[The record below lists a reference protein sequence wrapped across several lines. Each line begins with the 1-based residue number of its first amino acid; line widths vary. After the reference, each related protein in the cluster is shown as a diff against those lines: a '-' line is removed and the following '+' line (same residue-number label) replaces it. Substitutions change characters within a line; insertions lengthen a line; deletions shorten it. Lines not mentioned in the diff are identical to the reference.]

1 MSFNKVV
8 NGVTFTSD
16 NYTNID
22 VRFERTRI
30 ITYLYIS
37 TTDNHAFNSNAIF
50 NYYIVH
56 GYSGLSI
63 TKIELQNDNRT
74 AKLSVWTS
82 EFDESD
88 SYNIR
93 QLPLIE
99 LVESGPTQKL
109 DDHSENGYK
118 VYIPNDCT
126 SVNGVRARHSYSG
139 YAVVPPLGVNLNN
152 DIVKTIYADI
162 NGDNNNRVQGTLDGT
177 TIKFIFTDAQWRPL
191 NYSRVRDNKG
201 NLIYNLQDYVKKL
214 TPVKPKTIMGA
225 YTAQSYENGTV
236 SEKYNK
242 DKSSLLTTGD
252 TITYTVTP
260 NKGYG
265 VDFVKVY
272 RFKGDPDTLDWSK
285 GTVVKDFQ
293 SLDNLT
299 YTITNDDIGNSLG
312 VNVQF
317 SLLKFKGKIENNID
331 NTSYTHDDKTITLTA
346 NDGYKITSAS
356 IDYEP
361 YVGAGYTNVANFTI
375 NGDGKTATATIP
387 NDYLNDS
394 SIKLELD
401 GKTESTK
408 PYTLADV
415 GLKCNNE
422 NATLKVVD
430 NTATLTAAS
439 GYKITSATITSKNSF
454 DFSGSTRQ
462 NHDFTI
468 SEDGSSAT
476 ITLVPLKT
484 LDYFL
489 KVSTEEKPSEPQ
501 PQPQPKPSEP
511 DKPQPSEPQPSQPE
525 TKKFSGE
532 IVLNNDVKD
541 KIKFEFD
548 KQITVKISV
557 VDSKYNINSLY
568 YIYQPYPGSGL
579 EKSSN
584 GFTINADKKTATLV
598 IPDGLLDVW
607 RIRIGGDIADTTPLE
622 PETTTAK
629 TQRVYMVDD
638 KGLNELTK
646 QAENYYKDGVNANYD
661 FTEFINQLYY
671 LPFTVDENLS
681 TPTNKIAT
689 GLWELNAPAREM
701 KDNIL
706 NIDLGEIKVVPEN
719 DNGFDY
725 NIESIKLYLPLV
737 LPIQLDFQDCYK
749 KTVSINYQIN
759 LLTGSATINVLSN
772 NKLISTFNQN
782 VQTNLQMFSIYNN
795 KDFGS
800 LNNSINN
807 ELLTPYIKIN
817 YYKPVDNLVSYET
830 LEHNNLSSYTNFVK
844 TRNASV
850 SCGTQQ
856 EQQEIEN
863 LLNGGI
869 YIKWI

>member
-16 NYTNID
+16 NFTNID
-22 VRFERTRI
+22 VRFEKTRFF
-30 ITYLYIS
+30 TYIYIS
-37 TTDNHAFNSNAIF
+37 TTDNHAFNSTRISA
-50 NYYIVH
+50 YYIVH

-63 TKIELQNDNRT
+63 TEIDLQDDNRT
-74 AKLSVWTS
+74 AKISVWTS
-82 EFDESD
+82 EFNKSNFYD
-88 SYNIR
+88 IR

-99 LVESGPTQKL
+99 TAAP
-109 DDHSENGYK
+109 
-118 VYIPNDCT
+118 
-126 SVNGVRARHSYSG
+126 A
-139 YAVVPPLGVNLNN
+139 
-152 DIVKTIYADI
+152 
-162 NGDNNNRVQGTLDGT
+162 
-177 TIKFIFTDAQWRPL
+177 
-191 NYSRVRDNKG
+191 
-201 NLIYNLQDYVKKL
+201 
-214 TPVKPKTIMGA
+214 KPKTILGA

-265 VDFVKVY
+265 IDFVKVY

-299 YTITNDDIGNSLG
+299 YTITDDDLGNSIA
-312 VNVQF
+312 VNAQF
-317 SLLKFKGKIENNID
+317 SVLKFIGTIKNNID

-361 YVGAGYTNVANFTI
+361 YAGAGYSNVANFTI
-375 NGDGKTATATIP
+375 NADGKTATATIP

-415 GLKCNNE
+415 GLQCHDE

-454 DFSGSTRQ
+454 DFSGSSREDHT
-462 NHDFTI
+462 FTI
-468 SEDGSSAT
+468 SPDGSSAT
-476 ITLVPLKT
+476 ITLVPSKD

-489 KVSTEEKPSEPQ
+489 KVSTEEKPSES
-501 PQPQPKPSEP
+501 QPQPKPSEP

-568 YIYQPYPGSGL
+568 YIYQPYPGGGL

-584 GFTINADKKTATLV
+584 GFTINEDKKTATLV
-598 IPDGLLDVW
+598 IPDNVLDVW
-607 RIRIGGDIADTTPLE
+607 RLRIGGDIADTTPLE

-638 KGLNELTK
+638 KGLAELTK
-646 QAENYYKDGVNANYD
+646 QAENYYKGGANANYD

-671 LPFTVDENLS
+671 LPFTVDEKLS
-681 TPTNKIAT
+681 DPTNKIAT

-749 KTVSINYQIN
+749 KSVSINYQIN

-772 NKLISTFNQN
+772 NKLISTFNQSI
-782 VQTNLQMFSIYNN
+782 QTNLQMFSIYNN
-795 KDFGS
+795 KDFGT

-830 LEHNNLSSYTNFVK
+830 LEHNALSSYTNFVK

-850 SCGTQQ
+850 SCGTQE
-856 EQQEIEN
+856 EQQEIES

-869 YIKWI
+869 YIKWV

>member
-1 MSFNKVV
+1 MS
-8 NGVTFTSD
+8 
-16 NYTNID
+16 
-22 VRFERTRI
+22 
-30 ITYLYIS
+30 L
-37 TTDNHAFNSNAIF
+37 
-50 NYYIVH
+50 
-56 GYSGLSI
+56 
-63 TKIELQNDNRT
+63 
-74 AKLSVWTS
+74 
-82 EFDESD
+82 
-88 SYNIR
+88 
-93 QLPLIE
+93 
-99 LVESGPTQKL
+99 TQKL
-109 DDHSENGYK
+109 EDHSENGYR

-126 SVNGVRARHSYSG
+126 SINGIRTKYLYLG
-139 YAVVPPLGVNLNN
+139 YAIVPPLGVNLNS
-152 DIVKTIYADI
+152 DIAKTIYADV
-162 NGDNNNRVQGTLDGT
+162 NGNNNNRVQGRLEGA
-177 TIKFIFTDAQWRPL
+177 TIKFIFNNPQWSAL
-191 NYSRVRDNKG
+191 NFSRVRDING
-201 NLIYNLQDYVKKL
+201 NLIYNLQDYIKQL
-214 TPVKPKTIMGA
+214 TPKFTGTI
-225 YTAQSYENGTV
+225 
-236 SEKYNK
+236 K
-242 DKSSLLTTGD
+242 
-252 TITYTVTP
+252 
-260 NKGYG
+260 
-265 VDFVKVY
+265 
-272 RFKGDPDTLDWSK
+272 
-285 GTVVKDFQ
+285 
-293 SLDNLT
+293 
-299 YTITNDDIGNSLG
+299 
-312 VNVQF
+312 
-317 SLLKFKGKIENNID
+317 NNID

-346 NDGYKITSAS
+346 NDDYKITSAT
-356 IDYEP
+356 IDFQP
-361 YVGAGYTNVANFTI
+361 YAGAGYSNVANFTI
-375 NGDGKTATATIP
+375 NADGKTATATIP
-387 NDYLNDS
+387 SDYLNNN
-394 SIKLELD
+394 SIELD
-401 GKTESTK
+401 LNGTTESTK

-415 GLKCNNE
+415 GLKCLDE

-430 NTATLTAAS
+430 NTATLTAVD

-489 KVSTEEKPSEPQ
+489 KVHTEEKPSESQPQPQ

-525 TKKFSGE
+525 TKNFSGE

-541 KIKFEFD
+541 KLTFNFD
-548 KQITVKISV
+548 KIKTVTIRV
-557 VDSKYNINSLY
+557 TDNKYNINSLY

-607 RIRIGGDIADTTPLE
+607 RLRIGGDIADTTPLE

-638 KGLNELTK
+638 KGLAELTK
-646 QAENYYKDGVNANYD
+646 QAESNYKDGVNANYD

-689 GLWELNAPAREM
+689 GLWELDAPAREM

-706 NIDLGEIKVVPEN
+706 NIDLGTINVVPEN
-719 DNGFDY
+719 NNGFDY

-749 KTVSINYQIN
+749 KSVSINYQIN

-772 NKLISTFNQN
+772 DKLISTFNQN

-795 KDFGS
+795 KDFGT

-830 LEHNNLSSYTNFVK
+830 LEHNALSSYTNFVK

-850 SCGTQQ
+850 SCGTQE
-856 EQQEIEN
+856 EQQEIED

-869 YIKWI
+869 YIK

>member
-1 MSFNKVV
+1 MSFNKTV

-22 VRFERTRI
+22 VRFEKTRFF
-30 ITYLYIS
+30 TYIYIS
-37 TTDNHAFNSNAIF
+37 TTDNHAFNSTTIS

-56 GYSGLSI
+56 NYSGL
-63 TKIELQNDNRT
+63 TATEIELQDDNRT
-74 AKLSVWTS
+74 AKITVWTR
-82 EFDESD
+82 EFNESNIYD
-88 SYNIR
+88 IR

-99 LVESGPTQKL
+99 TAAP
-109 DDHSENGYK
+109 
-118 VYIPNDCT
+118 
-126 SVNGVRARHSYSG
+126 A
-139 YAVVPPLGVNLNN
+139 
-152 DIVKTIYADI
+152 
-162 NGDNNNRVQGTLDGT
+162 
-177 TIKFIFTDAQWRPL
+177 
-191 NYSRVRDNKG
+191 
-201 NLIYNLQDYVKKL
+201 
-214 TPVKPKTIMGA
+214 KPKTILGA

-299 YTITNDDIGNSLG
+299 YTITDDDLGNSIA
-312 VNVQF
+312 VNAQF
-317 SLLKFKGKIENNID
+317 SVLKFKGTIINNID

-361 YVGAGYTNVANFTI
+361 YAGAGYNNVANFTI
-375 NGDGKTATATIP
+375 NADGKTATATIP

-415 GLKCNNE
+415 GLQCHDE
-422 NATLKVVD
+422 NVTLKVVD

-439 GYKITSATITSKNSF
+439 GYKITSATITSKNPF

-489 KVSTEEKPSEPQ
+489 KVSTEEKPKQ
-501 PQPQPKPSEP
+501 PTEKTF
-511 DKPQPSEPQPSQPE
+511 K
-525 TKKFSGE
+525 GE
-532 IVLNNDVKD
+532 VKLRSDVKD
-541 KIKFEFD
+541 KLTINFD
-548 KQITVKISV
+548 KIKTVTIKV
-557 VDSKYNINSLY
+557 TDNKYNINSLY
-568 YIYQPYPGSGL
+568 IIYQPYPGGGL
-579 EKSSN
+579 EQSKN
-584 GFTINADKKTATLV
+584 GFTIAPDKKSATLV
-598 IPDGLLDVW
+598 IPDEILDSLAFD
-607 RIRIGGDIADTTPLE
+607 ISIGGDVADTTPLE

-638 KGLNELTK
+638 KGLAELTK
-646 QAENYYKDGVNANYD
+646 QAESNYKGGVNANYD

-671 LPFTVDENLS
+671 LPFTVDEKLS
-681 TPTNKIAT
+681 EPTNKIAT

-737 LPIQLDFQDCYK
+737 LPIQLNFQDCYK
-749 KTVSINYQIN
+749 KSVAINYQIN

-772 NKLISTFNQN
+772 GKLISTFNQN

-795 KDFGS
+795 KDFGT

-830 LEHNNLSSYTNFVK
+830 LEHNVLSSYTNFVK

-850 SCGTQQ
+850 SCGTQE
-856 EQQEIEN
+856 EQQEIED

-869 YIKWI
+869 YIKWV

>member
-22 VRFERTRI
+22 VRVERTRI
-30 ITYLYIS
+30 LTYIYIS
-37 TTDNHAFNSNAIF
+37 TTDNHAFNSTAQF

-56 GYSGLSI
+56 DYSGLSI
-63 TKIELQNDNRT
+63 TRIELQNNNRT
-74 AKLSVWTS
+74 AKLSTWTS
-82 EFDESD
+82 EYDESN
-88 SYNIR
+88 SYNIQ
-93 QLPLIE
+93 QLPL
-99 LVESGPTQKL
+99 VEQVETGPTQKL
-109 DDHSENGYK
+109 EDHSENGYK
-118 VYIPNDCT
+118 VYIPTDCT
-126 SVNGVRARHSYSG
+126 SINGVRARHSYTG
-139 YAVVPPLGVNLNN
+139 YAVVPPLGVNLNS
-152 DIVKTIYADI
+152 DIAKTIYADV
-162 NGDNNNRVQGTLDGT
+162 NGNNSNRVQGTLDGT
-177 TIKFIFTDAQWRPL
+177 NIKFTFNDAQWRPL

-201 NLIYNLQDYVKKL
+201 NLIYNLQDYVKQF
-214 TPVKPKTIMGA
+214 TTAPVKPTTIMGA
-225 YTAQSYENGTV
+225 YTAQSYDNGTV

-299 YTITNDDIGNSLG
+299 YTITDDDLGNSIA
-312 VNVQF
+312 VNAQF
-317 SLLKFKGKIENNID
+317 SILKFTGKIENNIG

-346 NDGYKITSAS
+346 NDGYKITSAT
-356 IDYEP
+356 IDFQP
-361 YVGAGYTNVANFTI
+361 YAGAGYNNVANFTI
-375 NGDGKTATATIP
+375 NDNGKTATATIP

-401 GKTESTK
+401 GTTESTK

-430 NTATLTAAS
+430 NTATLTAAD

-489 KVSTEEKPSEPQ
+489 KVSTEEKPKQ
-501 PQPQPKPSEP
+501 PTEKTFKGEVKLRSDIK
-511 DKPQPSEPQPSQPE
+511 DKL
-525 TKKFSGE
+525 TF
-532 IVLNNDVKD
+532 NFD
-541 KIKFEFD
+541 KIK
-548 KQITVKISV
+548 TVTIRV
-557 VDSKYNINSLY
+557 TDNKYNINSLY
-568 YIYQPYPGSGL
+568 IIYQPYPGGGL
-579 EKSSN
+579 EQSKN
-584 GFTINADKKTATLV
+584 GFTIAPDKKSATLV
-598 IPDGLLDVW
+598 IPDEILDSLADD
-607 RIRIGGDIADTTPLE
+607 IRIGGDIADTTPLT
-622 PETTTAK
+622 PSVAK

-646 QAENYYKDGVNANYD
+646 QAETSYGGGRDINYD

-681 TPTNKIAT
+681 TPTNKIST
-689 GLWELNAPAREM
+689 GLWELDAPAREM

-706 NIDLGEIKVVPEN
+706 NIDLGTINVAPEN
-719 DNGFDY
+719 NNGFDY

-737 LPIQLDFQDCYK
+737 LPIQIDFQDCYK
-749 KTVSINYQIN
+749 KSVSINYQIN

-795 KDFGS
+795 KDFGT

-807 ELLTPYIKIN
+807 ELLTPYIKVN

-850 SCGTQQ
+850 SCGTQE
-856 EQQEIEN
+856 EQQEIED
-863 LLNGGI
+863 LLNRGI
-869 YIKWI
+869 YIK

>member
-1 MSFNKVV
+1 MSFNKTV
-8 NGVTFTSD
+8 NGITFTSD
-16 NYTNID
+16 NFTNID
-22 VRFERTRI
+22 VRFEKTRAF
-30 ITYLYIS
+30 TYIYIS
-37 TTDNHAFNSNAIF
+37 TTDNHAFNSTRLSD
-50 NYYIVH
+50 YYITY
-56 GYSGLSI
+56 GYSGLSL
-63 TKIELQNDNRT
+63 TQIELQDDNRT
-74 AKLSVWTS
+74 AKLSAWTWDFNKS
-82 EFDESD
+82 NSF
-88 SYNIR
+88 NIQ

-99 LVESGPTQKL
+99 TAAP
-109 DDHSENGYK
+109 
-118 VYIPNDCT
+118 
-126 SVNGVRARHSYSG
+126 A
-139 YAVVPPLGVNLNN
+139 
-152 DIVKTIYADI
+152 
-162 NGDNNNRVQGTLDGT
+162 
-177 TIKFIFTDAQWRPL
+177 
-191 NYSRVRDNKG
+191 
-201 NLIYNLQDYVKKL
+201 
-214 TPVKPKTIMGA
+214 KPKTILGA

-242 DKSSLLTTGD
+242 EKSSLLTTGD

-312 VNVQF
+312 INVQF
-317 SLLKFKGKIENNID
+317 SVLKFKGTIKNNID

-346 NDGYKITSAS
+346 NDGYNITTAS

-361 YVGAGYTNVANFTI
+361 YLGAGYSNVANFTI
-375 NGDGKTATATIP
+375 NADGKTASATIP
-387 NDYLNDS
+387 NDYLNNS

-415 GLKCNNE
+415 GLKCHDE

-439 GYKITSATITSKNSF
+439 GYKITSAKITSKNSF
-454 DFSGSTRQ
+454 DFSGSSRED
-462 NHDFTI
+462 HDFTI
-468 SEDGSSAT
+468 SEDGTSAT

-489 KVSTEEKPSEPQ
+489 KVSTEEKPSEP
-501 PQPQPKPSEP
+501 
-511 DKPQPSEPQPSQPE
+511 DNPQPSEPQPQPQPSQPE
-525 TKKFSGE
+525 TKKFKGE
-532 IVLNNDVKD
+532 VVLNNDVKN

-557 VDSKYNINSLY
+557 VDNKYNINSLY

-607 RIRIGGDIADTTPLE
+607 RLRIGGDIADTTPLE

-638 KGLNELTK
+638 KGLAELTK
-646 QAENYYKDGVNANYD
+646 QAENYYKGGANVNYD

-681 TPTNKIAT
+681 DPTNKIST
-689 GLWELNAPAREM
+689 GLWELNTPAREM
-701 KDNIL
+701 KDNVL
-706 NIDLGEIKVVPEN
+706 NIDLGTINVTPEN

-725 NIESIKLYLPLV
+725 NIENIKLYLPLV
-737 LPIQLDFQDCYK
+737 LPIQIDYQDCYK
-749 KTVSINYQIN
+749 KTISINYQIN
-759 LLTGSATINVLSN
+759 LLTGNATINVLSN
-772 NKLISTFNQN
+772 DKLISTFNQN

-807 ELLTPYIKIN
+807 ELLTPYIKVN
-817 YYKPVDNLVSYET
+817 YYKPVENLVSYET

-850 SCGTQQ
+850 TCGTQQ

-869 YIKWI
+869 YIK

>member
-1 MSFNKVV
+1 MS
-8 NGVTFTSD
+8 
-16 NYTNID
+16 
-22 VRFERTRI
+22 
-30 ITYLYIS
+30 L
-37 TTDNHAFNSNAIF
+37 
-50 NYYIVH
+50 
-56 GYSGLSI
+56 
-63 TKIELQNDNRT
+63 
-74 AKLSVWTS
+74 
-82 EFDESD
+82 
-88 SYNIR
+88 
-93 QLPLIE
+93 
-99 LVESGPTQKL
+99 TQKL
-109 DDHSENGYK
+109 EDHSENGYR

-126 SVNGVRARHSYSG
+126 SINGIRTKYLYLG

-152 DIVKTIYADI
+152 DIVKTIYADV
-162 NGDNNNRVQGTLDGT
+162 NGNNNNRVQGILDGT
-177 TIKFIFTDAQWRPL
+177 TIKFIFNNSQWSSL
-191 NYSRVRDNKG
+191 NFSRVRDING
-201 NLIYNLQDYVKKL
+201 NLIYNLQDYIKQL
-214 TPVKPKTIMGA
+214 TPK
-225 YTAQSYENGTV
+225 
-236 SEKYNK
+236 
-242 DKSSLLTTGD
+242 
-252 TITYTVTP
+252 
-260 NKGYG
+260 
-265 VDFVKVY
+265 
-272 RFKGDPDTLDWSK
+272 FKG
-285 GTVVKDFQ
+285 
-293 SLDNLT
+293 
-299 YTITNDDIGNSLG
+299 TITN
-312 VNVQF
+312 NV
-317 SLLKFKGKIENNID
+317 D

-346 NDGYKITSAS
+346 NDGYKLTSAS

-361 YVGAGYTNVANFTI
+361 YAGAGYSNVANFTI
-375 NGDGKTATATIP
+375 NADGKTATATIP

-422 NATLKVVD
+422 NATLKVTD
-430 NTATLTAAS
+430 NTATLTAVD
-439 GYKITSATITSKNSF
+439 GYKITSATITSKNPF

-489 KVSTEEKPSEPQ
+489 KVSTEEKPSET
-501 PQPQPKPSEP
+501 QPQPKPSEP

-541 KIKFEFD
+541 KLTFNFD
-548 KQITVKISV
+548 KIKTVTIKV
-557 VDSKYNINSLY
+557 TDNKYDINSLY
-568 YIYQPYPGSGL
+568 YVYQPYPGSGL

-638 KGLNELTK
+638 KGLAELTK
-646 QAENYYKDGVNANYD
+646 QAENYYKGGVNANYD

-706 NIDLGEIKVVPEN
+706 NIDLGEIKVAPEN

-749 KTVSINYQIN
+749 KSVSINYQIN
-759 LLTGSATINVLSN
+759 LLTGSTTINVLSD

-795 KDFGS
+795 KDFGT

-807 ELLTPYIKIN
+807 ELLTPYLKIN

-830 LEHNNLSSYTNFVK
+830 LEHNVLSSYTNFVK
-844 TRNASV
+844 TRNANV

-856 EQQEIEN
+856 EQQEIED

-869 YIKWI
+869 YIKWV